1 MVLRHVHTSGLNK
14 QQTRRIVMRNPFR
27 KKQDTFEALNIRAY
41 ELRSQIIKDKDE
53 LAEVLALL
61 DQFTDIVTIEKR
73 ITKEDVGVT
82 PRFRNQEWSI

>member
-1 MVLRHVHTSGLNK
+1 VLRHVHTRE
-14 QQTRRIVMRNPFR
+14 QIQIEREIVMRNPFH
-27 KKQDTFEALNIRAY
+27 KNKDTFEALNIRAY
-41 ELRSQIIKDKDE
+41 TLRSEIINKKDE

-61 DQFTDIVTIEKR
+61 DQFIDIVTIEKR

>member
-1 MVLRHVHTSGLNK
+1 
-14 QQTRRIVMRNPFR
+14 MRNPFR
-27 KKQDTFEALNIRAY
+27 KNKNTFEALNTRAY
-41 ELRSQIIKDKDE
+41 TLRSQIIRDKDE

-61 DQFTDIVTIEKR
+61 DQFGDIVTIEKR

>member
-1 MVLRHVHTSGLNK
+1 
-14 QQTRRIVMRNPFR
+14 MRNPFR
-27 KKQDTFEALNIRAY
+27 KNKDTFEALNNRAY
-41 ELRSQIIKDKDE
+41 TLRSEIINKKDE

-61 DQFTDIVTIEKR
+61 DQFSDIVTIEKR

>member
-1 MVLRHVHTSGLNK
+1 
-14 QQTRRIVMRNPFR
+14 MRNPFR
-27 KKQDTFEALNIRAY
+27 KNKNTFEALNIRAY

-82 PRFRNQEWSI
+82 PAFRNQEWSI

>member
-1 MVLRHVHTSGLNK
+1 
-14 QQTRRIVMRNPFR
+14 MRNPFR
-27 KKQDTFEALNIRAY
+27 KNKNTFEALNNRAY
-41 ELRSQIIKDKDE
+41 TLRSEIINKKDE

-61 DQFTDIVTIEKR
+61 DQFSDIVTIEKR

>member
-1 MVLRHVHTSGLNK
+1 
-14 QQTRRIVMRNPFR
+14 MRNPFR
-27 KKQDTFEALNIRAY
+27 KNKNTFEALTNRAY

-61 DQFTDIVTIEKR
+61 DQFGDIVTIEKR